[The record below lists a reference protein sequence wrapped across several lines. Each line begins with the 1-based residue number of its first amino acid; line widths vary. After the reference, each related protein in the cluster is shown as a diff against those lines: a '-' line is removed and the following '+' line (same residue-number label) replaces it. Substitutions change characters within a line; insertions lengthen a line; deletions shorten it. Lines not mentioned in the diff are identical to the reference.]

1 MIYVLVCGVFPVVL
15 PISLNMESYKYR
27 TPCPDPCIPSY
38 SSRILQP
45 GAVPLSHCVTNGLF
59 RAYCCN
65 PLPRQTTHTKDV
77 DQLGTLFRLIIKQ
90 KSICGITWRAR
101 HCVLQRVAS
110 EPQCHLQSTYGVFR
124 TCINKDQTRS

>member
-15 PISLNMESYKYR
+15 PISLKVESYKYR
-27 TPCPDPCIPSY
+27 TPCLDPCIPSY
-38 SSRILQP
+38 ISRILQP
-45 GAVPLSHCVTNGLF
+45 GALPLIYRVTNGLL

-65 PLPRQTTHTKDV
+65 PLLPRHTTHTEDV

-90 KSICGITWRAR
+90 KSICGIIWRAL

-110 EPQCHLQSTYGVFR
+110 EPQCHFAIYTRR
-124 TCINKDQTRS
+124 TPYMHQ